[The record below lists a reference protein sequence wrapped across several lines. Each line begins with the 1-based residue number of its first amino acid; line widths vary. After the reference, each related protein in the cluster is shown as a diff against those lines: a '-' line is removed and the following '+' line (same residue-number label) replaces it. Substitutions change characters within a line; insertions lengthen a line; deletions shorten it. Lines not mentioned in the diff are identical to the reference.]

1 MPRMPVLAVFRKN
14 MDFEVFM
21 KKRGKSVEIFGR
33 KLFYAEDQISE
44 TVFS

>member
-1 MPRMPVLAVFRKN
+1 MPVLAVFRKN
-14 MDFEVFM
+14 IDYEVFM
-21 KKRGKSVEIFGR
+21 EKRGNSVEIIGR